1 MDPDAMDAVTSPVV
15 VAPGPWTEDEED
27 LDEVD
32 EPYLA
37 PEDVDVTD
45 RPEFDWDAEATANDW
60 RLQARKRELKASV
73 RADLV
78 NGTPAPEGFR
88 PGAAPDE
95 ADAIRAGVNVNR
107 LRRAVKRWGALARP
121 YQVAERW
128 CAGLRRGATC
138 ERLDALRPLVPRHP
152 EEDRRTAV
160 GGKSRKTAGE
170 GRVDRIGHL
179 AGTMR
184 NFP

>member
-45 RPEFDWDAEATANDW
+45 RPEFDWDAQATANDW

-128 CAGLRRGATC
+128 CAHCGVERPANASMPYGRWCLDTQKRTGALPSAEKVARRREKAGLT
-138 ERLDALRPLVPRHP
+138 E
-152 EEDRRTAV
+152 
-160 GGKSRKTAGE
+160 
-170 GRVDRIGHL
+170 
-179 AGTMR
+179 
-184 NFP
+184 